1 MALASMG
8 SGMAGSMGSL
18 GGSGFGISMGTALG
32 GAGIALQGF
41 GMMYQKRAAKAEAA
55 ARQRVAEY
63 NAKLAERNAK
73 AAEIR
78 ADFSKLVSEI
88 DIVDFRD
95 DFERLNAAVGAR
107 YRAAGFRSDTG
118 TPREIQI
125 ANAREADEEIQV
137 RRMNADAQ
145 ALSLREQGV
154 NERLRANLFRNQGQ
168 LAIQAGAIRAQT
180 ATIQGLQGMT
190 RSAYMLASA

>member
-1 MALASMG
+1 MLPAG
-8 SGMAGSMGSL
+8 SGAPAAGSIG
-18 GGSGFGISMGTALG
+18 MGTVLG
-32 GAGIALQGF
+32 GAGLGLQAF
-41 GMMYQKRAAKAEAA
+41 GMMYQKRAAKAAA
-55 ARQRVAEY
+55 AAQQRVAEY
-63 NAKLAERNAK
+63 NAKIAERNAK

-145 ALSLREQGV
+145 ALALREQGV

-168 LAIQAGAIRAQT
+168 LAIQTGAIRAQT
-180 ATIQGLQGMT
+180 AMIQGMQNMARTG
-190 RSAYMLASA
+190 YMLAGA

>member
-1 MALASMG
+1 MLPAG
-8 SGMAGSMGSL
+8 SGAPAA
-18 GGSGFGISMGTALG
+18 SGFSMGTALG

-41 GMMYQKRAAKAEAA
+41 GMMYQKRAAKAAA
-55 ARQRVAEY
+55 AAQQRVAEY
-63 NAKLAERNAK
+63 NAKIAERNAK

-88 DIVDFRD
+88 DIVDLAD

-118 TPREIQI
+118 TPRDIQI
-125 ANAREADEEIQV
+125 ANVKEFDEEVQV
-137 RRMNADAQ
+137 RRINADAQ
-145 ALSLREQGV
+145 ALALREQGV

-168 LAIQAGAIRAQT
+168 LAIQTGAIRAQT

-190 RSAYMLASA
+190 RSAFMLASA

>member
-1 MALASMG
+1 MEPSTALM
-8 SGMAGSMGSL
+8 
-18 GGSGFGISMGTALG
+18 GGSIG
-32 GAGIALQGF
+32 LQAY
-41 GMMYQKRAAKAEAA
+41 GMMYQKRAAKAAA
-55 ARQRVAEY
+55 AAQQRVAEY
-63 NAKLAERNAK
+63 NAKISERNAK

-78 ADFSKLVSEI
+78 ADYSKLVSEI

-145 ALSLREQGV
+145 ALALREQGV
-154 NERLRANLFRNQGQ
+154 NERLRANLFRNQGA
-168 LAIQAGAIRAQT
+168 LARQTGSIRSTT
-180 ATIQGLQGMT
+180 AMIQGLQGMART
-190 RSAYMLASA
+190 GYMLANA